1 MSEDRGSGSTEP
13 RRGQSVL
20 VPAGGARG
28 PGAIRVA
35 GGSVPDGKKRRHGA
49 GTRQRGGV
57 RVSVILPG
65 LPQLLAGRWG
75 VGGAALLAWISALSV
90 LTARWE
96 RVQGAFAGPPDH
108 VAALVTLAMVLVLAW
123 SWSFVDVRREA
134 EGPTPGKPASGMRA
148 LVGAFGRNRLATVG
162 AGVVAVLYLVA
173 LLTPLLAPADP
184 VAQGDLLAERLLGPS
199 GRHFLGTDQ
208 FARDVLSRLL
218 YGARISLF
226 IGLLAVSIAVSIGT
240 VVGAISGFVGGI
252 VDSLV
257 MRVVDVFIAFPG
269 LVLLI
274 VVVALFEPSFWVIVL
289 VLGLTQW
296 PQMAR
301 IVRGEVLAMREREF
315 ILAGRAL
322 GFSRTRLIVRHVTPN
337 ILAPVIVVATLGIGD
352 TIVLEAILSF
362 LGLGVQSPIPS
373 WGAMVA
379 DGRSHLM
386 DAWWLST
393 LPGLAIVVTVL
404 AFNLAGDGL
413 RDALDPR
420 LGQ

>member
-1 MSEDRGSGSTEP
+1 MSEDRVSGSTEL

-20 VPAGGARG
+20 VPSGGGAG
-28 PGAIRVA
+28 PGAIPGA
-35 GGSVPDGKKRRHGA
+35 GGPVPDGKGRTD
-49 GTRQRGGV
+49 GTGRRQRGGM
-57 RVSVILPG
+57 RVSVVLPG

-75 VGGAALLAWISALSV
+75 VGGVALLAWLGALWV
-90 LTARWE
+90 LVARWA
-96 RVQGAFAGPPDH
+96 RVWGAFSGPPDH
-108 VAALVTLAMVLVLAW
+108 VAALVTLAVVLVLAW
-123 SWSFVDVRREA
+123 SWSFLDVRRAA
-134 EGPTPGKPASGMRA
+134 EGPGPGGPASGLGA
-148 LVGAFGRNRLATVG
+148 LVGAFRRNRMATVG
-162 AGVVAVLYLVA
+162 AGVVAVLYVLA

-199 GRHFLGTDQ
+199 SRHFLGTDQ

-240 VVGAISGFVGGI
+240 VVGAISGFVGGM

-301 IVRGEVLAMREREF
+301 IVRGEVLGLRERDF

-322 GFSRTRLIVRHVTPN
+322 GFSRTRLIVGHVTPN

-362 LGLGVQSPIPS
+362 LGLGVQSPVPS

-393 LPGLAIVVTVL
+393 LPGLAIVITVL

-420 LGQ
+420 LGK

>member
-1 MSEDRGSGSTEP
+1 M
-13 RRGQSVL
+13 L
-20 VPAGGARG
+20 VPTGGARG
-28 PGAIRVA
+28 PGAIRVP
-35 GGSVPDGKKRRHGA
+35 GGPVPDGKGRRDGA
-49 GTRQRGGV
+49 GRRQRGGV
-57 RVSVILPG
+57 WVSVVLPG

-75 VGGAALLAWISALSV
+75 VGGAVLLAWIGGLWV
-90 LTARWE
+90 LMARWE
-96 RVQGAFAGPPDH
+96 RVQGAVSGPPDH
-108 VAALVTLAMVLVLAW
+108 VAALVALAMVLALSW
-123 SWSFVDVRREA
+123 SWSFVDVRRKA
-134 EGPTPGKPASGMRA
+134 EGPTPGEPASGLRA
-148 LVGAFGRNRLATVG
+148 LVSAFGRNRLATVG
-162 AGVVAVLYLVA
+162 AGVVAILYLVA

-240 VVGAISGFVGGI
+240 LVGAISGFVGGM

-352 TIVLEAILSF
+352 TIVLEATLSF
-362 LGLGVQSPIPS
+362 LGLGVQAPIPS

-386 DAWWLST
+386 GAWWLST

-420 LGQ
+420 LGK